1 MKTTQYSACVMRDT
15 PGREWSEVSS
25 DNSEKTRRTLSTL
38 VRVDRP
44 YQDAFAHSMADVA
57 EHSEGIQKHVWK
69 SDEVT
74 VMKTSALFTLPD
86 RCLAPK
92 VSAYCQCL
100 GRACCVAEG
109 AKVWG
114 SSIISPKP
122 ALRLLSRLLHE
133 HTNHMIT
140 RAVRRFASSNFFI

>member
-1 MKTTQYSACVMRDT
+1 
-15 PGREWSEVSS
+15 
-25 DNSEKTRRTLSTL
+25 
-38 VRVDRP
+38 
-44 YQDAFAHSMADVA
+44 MADVA
-57 EHSEGIQKHVWK
+57 EHSEWIQKH
-69 SDEVT
+69 DENYDEAT
-74 VMKTSALFTLPD
+74 VMKTSALFPLLD

-114 SSIISPKP
+114 SSIISPEP

-133 HTNHMIT
+133 HTNHMVT
-140 RAVRRFASSNFFI
+140 RAVRRFDPSYFVM